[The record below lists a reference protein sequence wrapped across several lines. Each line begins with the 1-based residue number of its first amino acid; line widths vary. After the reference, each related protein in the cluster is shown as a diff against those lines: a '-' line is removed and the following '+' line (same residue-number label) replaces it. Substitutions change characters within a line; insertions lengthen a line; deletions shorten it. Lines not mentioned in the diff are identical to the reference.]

1 MENQQ
6 NNEFNSSHDNK
17 PFTSEQPA
25 HRNYNHQQ
33 QQPTG
38 KNKGCFWFFVILSIC
53 LLLIFVVGFKNSYS
67 MKDIN
72 MSTFLGIGLGPIQTG
87 IFLSGAAKGGFDEIV
102 IAEVDNNIKDAINST
117 GGKITINIAAADH
130 VYQEEIPGIKVYNP
144 LDEKE
149 LECLIDAAARADELA
164 TALPSVDF
172 FKPTA
177 AWLVKGFAKEPQRH
191 RLIYTA
197 ENNNHAAEILQEQ
210 IGSDFPNTHCLNTVV
225 GKMSGIINDD
235 DCKTRNMAPLCSGSG
250 RGHLVEEFNKILIST
265 AEGVENRKCQGL
277 YEKADLYPFE
287 EAKLY
292 GHNAIHYLL
301 GITGKQTGKT
311 FMSEL
316 SANSELMAFVRSAF
330 IDESGQALC
339 KKYAGVDDLF
349 TEAGFKEYAED
360 LLVRMTNP
368 FLQDTIERITRDPAR
383 KLSWNDRVIGTM
395 RVILSQGITPT
406 KIASGAA
413 LAAKEQFGDNQNDII
428 NGLKSFWNEG
438 SEAEHQQIIDI
449 ISESL

>member
-1 MENQQ
+1 
-6 NNEFNSSHDNK
+6 
-17 PFTSEQPA
+17 
-25 HRNYNHQQ
+25 
-33 QQPTG
+33 
-38 KNKGCFWFFVILSIC
+38 
-53 LLLIFVVGFKNSYS
+53 
-67 MKDIN
+67 
-72 MSTFLGIGLGPIQTG
+72 MSTFVGIGLGPIQTG

-102 IAEVDNNIKDAINST
+102 IAEVDNNLKDAINSS
-117 GGKITINIAAADH
+117 GGVITINIAAADR

-172 FKPTA
+172 FGPTA
-177 AWLVKGFAKEPQRH
+177 NWLIKGFEKDPERH

-197 ENNNHAAEILQEQ
+197 ENNNHAAEILEEHL
-210 IGSDFPNTHCLNTVV
+210 GSKFPNTHCLNTVV
-225 GKMSGIINDD
+225 GKMSGVITAE
-235 DCKTRNMAPLCSGSG
+235 DCESRKMAPLCPGAD
-250 RGHLVEEFNKILIST
+250 RGHLVEEFNKILISS
-265 AEGVENRKCQGL
+265 AEGVENRNCQGL
-277 YEKADLYPFE
+277 YDKADLYPFE

-316 SANSELMAFVRSAF
+316 SENSDLMAFVRSAF
-330 IDESGQALC
+330 IDESGKALC
-339 KKYAGVDDLF
+339 KKYDGVDELF
-349 TEAGFKEYAED
+349 TTEGFTAYAED

-368 FLQDTIERITRDPAR
+368 FLQDTIDRITRDPAR

-395 RVILSQGITPT
+395 RVILEQGVTPT

-413 LAAKEQFGDNQNDII
+413 LAAKEQFGDNKDSII
-428 NGLKSFWNEG
+428 QGLKSFWSEG
-438 SEAEHQQIIDI
+438 SDEEHQQIINI